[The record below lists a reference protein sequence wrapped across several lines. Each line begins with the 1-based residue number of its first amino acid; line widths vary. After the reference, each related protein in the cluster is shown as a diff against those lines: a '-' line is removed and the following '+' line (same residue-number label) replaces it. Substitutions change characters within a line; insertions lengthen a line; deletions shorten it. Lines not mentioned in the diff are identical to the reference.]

1 MPGRDPDA
9 ADGDVAPSPPT
20 MWQRL
25 QNAML
30 KPATADAGRT
40 GPARGAKPATEG
52 PTTVPELEAAVA
64 RADDKERLVGL
75 LAAPLAAAIGL
86 LVSGSLIA
94 NDPKAL
100 LSNGQINKAHVAPS
114 LYLELGGVAVALGV
128 LMLVLALLRK
138 RLYLGITMAL
148 FGLTVFNLHFWGF
161 GLPYVMV
168 AAWLLVRSYRLQS
181 KLKEAKAA
189 GGGSTPGRALP
200 NKRFTP
206 PISPPGSSPAPK
218 AGKDR
223 KAG

>member
-9 ADGDVAPSPPT
+9 ADDDGVPPRLT
-20 MWQRL
+20 AWHRL

-30 KPATADAGRT
+30 KPADPGKT
-40 GPARGAKPATEG
+40 GSTSGAKPSTED

-86 LVSGSLIA
+86 LISGSLIA

-100 LSNGQINKAHVAPS
+100 LANGQVNKAHVAPS
-114 LYLELGGVAVALGV
+114 LYLELGGVAVALGM

-148 FGLTVFNLHFWGF
+148 YGLTIFNLHFWGF
-161 GLPYVMV
+161 GLPYIIF
-168 AAWLLVRSYRLQS
+168 AAWLLVRAYRLQS
-181 KLKEAKAA
+181 KLKAA
-189 GGGSTPGRALP
+189 RAADGGSTPGRALP

-206 PISPPGSSPAPK
+206 PTAPPGLSSRPK
-218 AGKDR
+218 PGKDR

>member
-1 MPGRDPDA
+1 M
-9 ADGDVAPSPPT
+9 
-20 MWQRL
+20 
-25 QNAML
+25 
-30 KPATADAGRT
+30 KPVDDDQA
-40 GPARGAKPATEG
+40 GPASRAKPATEG
-52 PTTVPELEAAVA
+52 PTTIPELEEAVA

-100 LSNGQINKAHVAPS
+100 LSNGQVNKAHVAPS

-148 FGLTVFNLHFWGF
+148 YGLTIFNLHFWGF
-161 GLPYVMV
+161 GLPYIMV
-168 AAWLLVRSYRLQS
+168 AAWLLVRAYRLQS

-189 GGGSTPGRALP
+189 VDAPTPGRALP

-206 PISPPGSSPAPK
+206 PTAPPGSSSRPK
-218 AGKDR
+218 PGKDR